1 MSELPF
7 AILKSVNQYKPID
20 IDGLRFYPIRVND
33 YEAFLAARP
42 GIEVMQQALPMRLVS
57 LPLLAALYKLDYDAI
72 ADGEAASGLFSRAL
86 LFLALSLRLG
96 EGRETEERMK
106 LFRIAADPNDPSK
119 LKSVRFPVGNGE
131 LYDLTPVKFARY
143 RPIIAAQNGV
153 ALEADD
159 ANPELVQSE
168 RDIQSMNGPKLELR
182 LEDMISAVSAMCG
195 ADEAEVYD
203 WPILKLD
210 RRKTAFQRVID
221 YIVCGINQG
230 AGCSWKGGNPVPSLW
245 FDRVKDGSAAL
256 MPLGDFAGGAAERAV
271 GNPGQKV
278 S

>member
-1 MSELPF
+1 MSDLPF
-7 AILKSVNQYKPID
+7 AIMKRVNQYKPID

-106 LFRIAADPNDPSK
+106 LFRIAADQNDPSK
-119 LKSVRFPVGNGE
+119 LKSVRFPIDSGE
-131 LYDLTPVKFARY
+131 FYELTPVKFARY

-256 MPLGDFAGGAAERAV
+256 MPLGDFAGGAAKRAV
-271 GNPGQKV
+271 GNPGQQV